1 MRRPAGLT
9 LVELLIGLTLSLF
22 VISSGVEFFGL
33 AHRVFARLKTREE
46 AGQAALAALDR
57 MRVDLLHAG
66 RGLAA
71 ESAAGLVVPVRAE
84 EGELST
90 TALERALSLAA
101 AVPAGTTRL
110 PLLST
115 AGIAR
120 GRRIAIMQDG
130 AGEVLSVARVEPD
143 AVVLEGPLEGEY
155 DPASASLSL
164 LESVTYLLDPAG
176 RVLRRRADGGGAQPL
191 LEGTRLAAWTFDADS
206 HLARVRIEVEA
217 EGVHAHETTVFI
229 KNASLAG
236 NRGG

>member
-1 MRRPAGLT
+1 MRRPTGFT
-9 LVELLIGLTLSLF
+9 LVELLVGLTLSLF

-33 AHRVFARLKTREE
+33 AQRVFARLKTREE

-66 RGLAA
+66 RGLAT

-90 TALERALSLAA
+90 TALERTLSLTAA
-101 AVPAGTTRL
+101 APAGATRL

-115 AGIAR
+115 TGIAR
-120 GRRIAIMQDG
+120 GRRIALMQDG
-130 AGEVLSVARVEPD
+130 AGEVRSVVRVDPD

-155 DPASASLSL
+155 DPASASVSL
-164 LESVTYLLDPAG
+164 LESVTYLLDPAE
-176 RVLRRRADGGGAQPL
+176 RVLRRRANGGGAQPL
-191 LEGTRLAAWTFDADS
+191 LEGVSLAVWTFDAAT
-206 HLARVRIEVEA
+206 HLARVRIELEA
-217 EGVHAHETTVFI
+217 EGVQAHETTVFI

-236 NRGG
+236 KFGT